1 MEADASVFYQ
11 HQNKILGGE
20 NTTKGVKILSN
31 GESTTNWTMQIYGIA
46 QSVYCK
52 NATFCLNTSRESAE
66 LHFCNPQS

>member
-31 GESTTNWTMQIYGIA
+31 GELTRIGLCKSTA
-46 QSVYCK
+46 
-52 NATFCLNTSRESAE
+52 
-66 LHFCNPQS
+66 